1 MDGRAIMWHSTAAW
15 QGCGLHGSRSR
26 GAQQRRDRGVA
37 YVGHVAL
44 NSGTAT

>member
-1 MDGRAIMWHSTAAW
+1 LIIRLAGRLIGLGRIDRWT
-15 QGCGLHGSRSR
+15 GGRLCGT
-26 GAQQRRDRGVA
+26 QQRRGRGVA